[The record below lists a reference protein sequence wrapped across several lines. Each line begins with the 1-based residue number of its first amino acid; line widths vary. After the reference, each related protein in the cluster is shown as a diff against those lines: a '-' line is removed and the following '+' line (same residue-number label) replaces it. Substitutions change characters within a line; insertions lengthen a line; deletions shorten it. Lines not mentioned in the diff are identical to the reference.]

1 MKHIIN
7 DLAGL
12 VINLKDDESVRG
24 YIDLIPKLRQI
35 EPERPL
41 VVIIEDIDAIAG
53 DSNYVTSQL
62 LNLLD
67 GVKQIENVV
76 YIATTNYPEKLA
88 ERITNR
94 PSRFDRRY
102 YVAPPTKEVRM
113 SYLKNKI
120 GEGTDVDFETWVKD
134 TDGMSM
140 SHLKELFIS
149 VFLLDN
155 KYEDAIDHLRE
166 LKKSPR
172 NKKQKTLGF
181 GLGTEE

>member
-1 MKHIIN
+1 
-7 DLAGL
+7 
-12 VINLKDDESVRG
+12 
-24 YIDLIPKLRQI
+24 
-35 EPERPL
+35 
-41 VVIIEDIDAIAG
+41 
-53 DSNYVTSQL
+53 
-62 LNLLD
+62 
-67 GVKQIENVV
+67 
-76 YIATTNYPEKLA
+76 
-88 ERITNR
+88 
-94 PSRFDRRY
+94 
-102 YVAPPTKEVRM
+102 M

-120 GEGTDVDFETWVKD
+120 GEDTDVDFEVWVKD

-181 GLGTEE
+181 GLGTEEK